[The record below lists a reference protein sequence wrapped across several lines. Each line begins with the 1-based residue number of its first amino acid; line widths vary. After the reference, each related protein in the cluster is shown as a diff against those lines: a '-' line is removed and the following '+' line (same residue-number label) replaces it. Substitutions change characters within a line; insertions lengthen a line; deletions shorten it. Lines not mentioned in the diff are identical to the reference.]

1 MKMQKPVKFVKK
13 NLKINMWKAK
23 IIIRHHCCYTGKYR
37 GAAHRVC
44 NLKYSLQKK
53 SYSFS

>member
-1 MKMQKPVKFVKK
+1 MQKSVKFVKK